1 MGNVC
6 IEAGLAGVAVI
17 ASNID
22 GLPEIVEHGET
33 GILISP
39 TEEISESFHFGQG
52 GVIPQYVISPRD
64 GNLIKP
70 LELNP
75 IAIKSALE
83 KLRKNPDFRAQLAD
97 NLQKKVIREFS
108 FEAYNKKL
116 LKIYDEF

>member
-1 MGNVC
+1 M
-6 IEAGLAGVAVI
+6 
-17 ASNID
+17 
-22 GLPEIVEHGET
+22 PEIVEHGET

-39 TEEISESFHFGQG
+39 TEEISSPSTLVRE
-52 GVIPQYVISPRD
+52 VIPQYVISPRD